1 MEKESSN
8 WKDGARPGDGT
19 VWARGRLHLYLSSEM
34 CPRVKE
40 HARAISLWVPDDRP
54 APPALKGP
62 RPARPAGPPRP
73 PAPGPSSG
81 SASQVLWPFCSGF
94 LRQPVPVLPS
104 SGKQQFIVASWPF

>member
-40 HARAISLWVPDDRP
+40 QKKGNTSLLPWAMRLQHI
-54 APPALKGP
+54 APFG
-62 RPARPAGPPRP
+62 R
-73 PAPGPSSG
+73 
-81 SASQVLWPFCSGF
+81 CY
-94 LRQPVPVLPS
+94 
-104 SGKQQFIVASWPF
+104 